1 MLNVWGPDVR
11 KTLVNDLFQAL
22 SAAGLNVFIDSE
34 KLEKGEIIDVSLER
48 AIERSVIRI
57 PIFSKGYAYS
67 VWCLKEAAA
76 MLRTPALIIPLFYGV
91 DPTQVEG
98 WKDALLEICKRSGWS
113 IDPTQQGYE
122 AWLVKT
128 VVNDLIKTLDRVPL
142 EVAEHPVG
150 IDSQKNLLIQ
160 KLDLDAMEK
169 VLKLGIWGIGG
180 IGKTTI
186 AKAVYNQI
194 YAGFEAAFFVA
205 NVRATATEATG
216 LTKLQK
222 QILKDLINYGEE
234 VDNVDKG
241 KSLFRDRLGG
251 RRVLLILDDV
261 DDRVH
266 LKALVGD
273 WLGPGSR
280 VIITSRNQHILNV
293 ARADCIHE
301 MSGLDIYEGLQLF
314 SWHAFLRASPHPSF
328 EDLSKGIVEVCRG
341 HPLSLEVIGSFLY
354 DKQDNRGCWDEAL
367 RNITSNPDIYDRL
380 YISYS
385 ALSDDEKE
393 IFVDIA
399 CFFIGEL
406 QEYPIIFWK
415 SLYDKVETAICN
427 LSMKLLIKTNDRSK
441 FDMHDHLRDMGRT
454 IAEREKKG
462 TRLWEGVDSSIIAN
476 NITRLQL
483 KGGNMQRL
491 ELLYRPGLRYLSL
504 QNVGIGGMTK
514 DTLAMLP
521 PTLIWLR
528 LEHCQYAAGMNRVK
542 IRPRHSGFVGNI
554 WQLKTLQIT
563 FSDDFESRH
572 ISSLFSLPI
581 IRLQHL
587 DLGGCTD
594 LNKLPHTIGNL
605 SQLQHLDLGECTD
618 LNKLPDTIGNLS
630 QLQDLYLAICINLNK
645 LPNTIGNLSQL
656 QKLNLSECT
665 NLSNLPDTIGNLSQ
679 LQKLNLSECTNLS
692 NLPDTIGNLSQLQ
705 NLDLQG
711 CTNLSNLPDTI
722 GNLSQLQNLDLQGC
736 TNLSNLPDTIGN
748 LSQLQNLDLWRCTN
762 LSKLPDTI
770 GNLSQ
775 LENLYLREC
784 TNLSNLPDT
793 IGNLSQ
799 LQNLYLRE
807 CTNLSN
813 LPDTIG
819 NLSRLQNLYLRECT
833 NLSNLPDTIGN
844 LSQLHNLYLREC
856 TDLNK
861 LPDTIGKLSQLQDLY
876 LAICINLNK
885 LPDTI
890 GNLSQLQKLNLSEC
904 TNLSNL
910 PDTIGNL
917 SQLQNLDLQW
927 CTNLSNLPDTIGNLS
942 QLQNL
947 DLGECT
953 NLSKLLDT
961 IGNHS
966 QLENLYLGE
975 CTNLS
980 NLPDTIGNLSRL
992 QKLYLRECSNLS
1004 NLPDT
1009 IGNLSQLQNLD
1020 LQGCTNLSNL
1030 PDTIGNLSQLQNLDL
1045 QRCTNL
1051 SNLPDSIAQ
1060 LKCMDLI
1067 RFY

>member
-1 MLNVWGPDVR
+1 
-11 KTLVNDLFQAL
+11 
-22 SAAGLNVFIDSE
+22 
-34 KLEKGEIIDVSLER
+34 
-48 AIERSVIRI
+48 
-57 PIFSKGYAYS
+57 
-67 VWCLKEAAA
+67 
-76 MLRTPALIIPLFYGV
+76 
-91 DPTQVEG
+91 
-98 WKDALLEICKRSGWS
+98 
-113 IDPTQQGYE
+113 
-122 AWLVKT
+122 
-128 VVNDLIKTLDRVPL
+128 
-142 EVAEHPVG
+142 
-150 IDSQKNLLIQ
+150 
-160 KLDLDAMEK
+160 MEK
-169 VLKLGIWGIGG
+169 VLKLGIWGISG

-194 YAGFEAAFFVA
+194 YVGFEAASFVS

-234 VDNVDKG
+234 VDDVDKG

-280 VIITSRNQHILNV
+280 AIITSRNQHILNV

-406 QEYPIIFWK
+406 QQYPFIFWK
-415 SLYDKVETAICN
+415 SLYDMVETAICN
-427 LSMKLLIKTNDRSK
+427 LSMKLLIKIDDEGG

-454 IAEREKKG
+454 IAERGKKG
-462 TRLWEGVDSSIIAN
+462 TRLWGASRDSSIIPN
-476 NITRLQL
+476 NITHLQL

-491 ELLYRPGLRYLSL
+491 ELLYRPGLRYLCL
-504 QNVGIGGMTK
+504 QNMGIGGMTK

-521 PTLIWLR
+521 PSLIWLR

-542 IRPRHSGFVGNI
+542 KKPRHSRFVGNI

-563 FSDDFESRH
+563 FSDDVESHH
-572 ISSLFSLPI
+572 ISSLFSLPN

-587 DLGGCTD
+587 NLRWCT
-594 LNKLPHTIGNL
+594 
-605 SQLQHLDLGECTD
+605 
-618 LNKLPDTIGNLS
+618 
-630 QLQDLYLAICINLNK
+630 NLNK
-645 LPNTIGNLSQL
+645 
-656 QKLNLSECT
+656 
-665 NLSNLPDTIGNLSQ
+665 
-679 LQKLNLSECTNLS
+679 
-692 NLPDTIGNLSQLQ
+692 LPDTIGNLSQLQ
-705 NLDLQG
+705 NLDLER
-711 CTNLSNLPDTI
+711 CTNLNKLPDII
-722 GNLSQLQNLDLQGC
+722 GNLSQLQNLDLRRC
-736 TNLSNLPDTIGN
+736 TNLNKLPDTTAN
-748 LSQLQNLDLWRCTN
+748 LSQLQKLNLEGC
-762 LSKLPDTI
+762 S
-770 GNLSQ
+770 
-775 LENLYLREC
+775 
-784 TNLSNLPDT
+784 NLSNLPDT

-799 LQNLYLRE
+799 LQNLYLLKCTNLSNLADIIGNLSQLQNLYLWR

-819 NLSRLQNLYLRECT
+819 NLL
-833 NLSNLPDTIGN
+833 
-844 LSQLHNLYLREC
+844 
-856 TDLNK
+856 
-861 LPDTIGKLSQLQDLY
+861 
-876 LAICINLNK
+876 
-885 LPDTI
+885 
-890 GNLSQLQKLNLSEC
+890 
-904 TNLSNL
+904 
-910 PDTIGNL
+910 
-917 SQLQNLDLQW
+917 QLQNLDLGV

-947 DLGECT
+947 DLGEC
-953 NLSKLLDT
+953 
-961 IGNHS
+961 I
-966 QLENLYLGE
+966 
-975 CTNLS
+975 
-980 NLPDTIGNLSRL
+980 
-992 QKLYLRECSNLS
+992 NLS

-1009 IGNLSQLQNLD
+1009 IGNLSQLQKLNLE
-1020 LQGCTNLSNL
+1020 GCTNLSNL
-1030 PDTIGNLSQLQNLDL
+1030 PDTIGNLSQLQKLNLEGCTNLSNLPEL
-1045 QRCTNL
+1045 QNLYLWRCTNL
-1051 SNLPDSIAQ
+1051 SNLPDTIDNLSQ
-1060 LKCMDLI
+1060 LQNLYLWSCTNLSNLPDTIGNLSQC
-1067 RFY
+1067 RTFFLR